1 MFHLGPKN
9 PRFIVLSTDSEN
21 VCISRDGTASSEYHP
36 THLTHLRPLTNL
48 RRLQRKDPFTLSIQ
62 AFELD
67 PSVQRLPTI
76 S

>member
-21 VCISRDGTASSEYHP
+21 VCISRDGSASSEYHP
-36 THLTHLRPLTNL
+36 THLTNL

>member
-1 MFHLGPKN
+1 MFVFLVMEVRVQNIIRRILH
-9 PRFIVLSTDSEN
+9 
-21 VCISRDGTASSEYHP
+21 ISDI
-36 THLTHLRPLTNL
+36 
-48 RRLQRKDPFTLSIQ
+48 LQISDVFKRKDPFTLSIQ